1 MVYKVEL
8 SEESEIDLD
17 QIFDHLVDAHMQF
30 GEPLEDA
37 VEQASERIRRIRN
50 DIFNLGRTYYQGTL
64 SPDIAE
70 GLRHVTKN
78 RAIIYFD
85 AYENRGIVQV
95 IAVFFGGQDHKRH
108 MLKRIRSLK

>member
-1 MVYKVEL
+1 MAYKVEL

-17 QIFDHLVDAHMQF
+17 QIFDHLVDAHMRLGQ
-30 GEPLEDA
+30 PLEDA
-37 VEQASERIRRIRN
+37 VEQASERIRLIRN
-50 DIFNLGRTYYQGTL
+50 DIFGIGRTSYQGTL

-85 AYENRGIVQV
+85 VHESRGIVQV

-108 MLKRIRSLK
+108 MLKRIRTLK